1 MKLTAFGMTD
11 RGRRR
16 SKNED
21 DLEIVDLSGGKTL
34 DAISARDFP
43 VEGRGVLLAVCDGV
57 GGRRA
62 WGAASSVAPERMDEE
77 MK

>member
-1 MKLTAFGMTD
+1 MKLTAFGLTD

-21 DLEIVDLSGGKTL
+21 DLGVVDLSTGKTVDPAVL
-34 DAISARDFP
+34 EDVSIG
-43 VEGRGVLLAVCDGV
+43 ELGVLLAVCDGV

-62 WGAASSVAPERMDEE
+62 GEVASALAISRLAEE
-77 MK
+77 M